1 MTEIRVPEGRKGS
14 PRLGAGVWF
23 ALEARRNE
31 AGIVLTRGYGILETA
46 NRSEAKPEAGEA
58 KPVLYSSAFSSF
70 ARWPQGAGR
79 SGIKVKRMSQRLPGK
94 SLG

>member
-1 MTEIRVPEGRKGS
+1 MTEIGVPEDRKES
-14 PRLGAGVWF
+14 PRLGAGVRF

-31 AGIVLTRGYGILETA
+31 AGIVWTRGYGILKTA
-46 NRSEAKPEAGEA
+46 NRSEA
-58 KPVLYSSAFSSF
+58 KPVLYSSAFSSL